1 MITDRIFIS
10 SSKSD
15 EGRRATSQL
24 TSELT
29 HIKRSFDFFK
39 ESDKSTFVN
48 YKDEKT
54 ILKRLESCGV
64 TILVLSS
71 DFLWNNGHL
80 LRKNEK
86 GSTGWNYEELKASL
100 TWNHEKMHNSVIA
113 VYTDEFFYDYLKNP
127 GLFSFPILND
137 NLNNL
142 NRFRSGDVDSKDYIE
157 VISLK
162 EFLTSPKYYLNKVDK
177 RKVKQSFLGLYS
189 IAV

>member
-15 EGRRATSQL
+15 EGRRSISQL
-24 TSELT
+24 TSELS

-39 ESDKSTFVN
+39 EADKTTFVN
-48 YKDEKT
+48 YKDEK
-54 ILKRLESCGV
+54 IIWKRLESCGV
-64 TILVLSS
+64 TILILSS

-80 LRKNEK
+80 LRNNEK
-86 GSTGWNYEELKASL
+86 GSIGWNYEELKASL
-100 TWNHEKMHNSVIA
+100 TWNNEKMHNSVIA
-113 VYTDEFFYDYLKNP
+113 VYTDEFFYNYIKNP
-127 GLFSFPILND
+127 KLFSFPILND

-142 NRFRSGDVDSKDYIE
+142 NRFRSADVDSKDYIE

-162 EFLTSPKYYLNKVDK
+162 EFLDKPKYYLNKVDK
-177 RKVKQSFLGLYS
+177 RKVKQSFLSLYN